1 MLNFRFDEMHHRRQ
15 ISSAKCSQS
24 SLELSIS
31 RLLTVLAWTACLV
44 VLSDYILSVL
54 SWGHGTL
61 AKNKQFV
68 KKSCEKPAGQQ
79 KEQGYQKTIWLFPE
93 FRIWS
98 MEQNVKVVDKSKK
111 NVKMLKIS
119 YIAKGKKMKNLTNSR
134 FMIEQGRI

>member
-15 ISSAKCSQS
+15 ISTAESSQS

-31 RLLTVLAWTACLV
+31 RLLTVLACTACLVV

-68 KKSCEKPAGQQ
+68 KKILWKASRAAERPGLPENFLTVSWISYLVDGTKCQSSRKIK
-79 KEQGYQKTIWLFPE
+79 KEC
-93 FRIWS
+93 
-98 MEQNVKVVDKSKK
+98 QNVSKSWDF
-111 NVKMLKIS
+111 LHLL
-119 YIAKGKKMKNLTNSR
+119 KMKK
-134 FMIEQGRI
+134 

>member
-15 ISSAKCSQS
+15 ISTAKSSQS

-31 RLLTVLAWTACLV
+31 RLLTVLACTACLVV

-79 KEQGYQKTIWLFPE
+79 KEQGYQKTFWLFPE
-93 FRIWS
+93 FRIWL
-98 MEQNVKVVDKSKK
+98 MEQNVKVVDKSRR
-111 NVKMLKIS
+111 NFKMLKML
-119 YIAKGKKMKNLTNSR
+119 AKVEILRLLKVKMKKMKRS
-134 FMIEQGRI
+134 